1 MNFKITI
8 YSWLIL
14 IPILKD
20 LCIFLYMYVG
30 GVFVSD
36 RNMCTNVHE
45 VSMEARRG
53 RCVRG
58 EGITWYEC
66 WKPNLDSQQEHQ
78 VLLSTQPSFESQ
90 ITNFKVRMYLN
101 GEQS

>member
-1 MNFKITI
+1 MANFNPYFKRFMYFVI
-8 YSWLIL
+8 YV
-14 IPILKD
+14 
-20 LCIFLYMYVG
+20 CG